1 MDYTLALYKSET
13 FERLAYSECM
23 KKLVKMGYPDEILSW
38 SFDPKYTIRGLVIDK
53 KRGNVLKIDRHRYVK
68 IAYHGFARLSIQERK
83 SIYDVDKIFNYEE
96 PDFALIDTLF
106 SLAEVYL
113 FCQLVEYKDSHP
125 ESIQKSYEEIS
136 NDVRHFIDLSHR
148 DGSLKSL
155 VAKNPEAFIKRDPSF
170 FKTFEHLRQSEK
182 KLFLATNSLWS
193 YTHVIMNY
201 LFFGKTQRLSTN
213 WLDYFDLI
221 ITGAC
226 KPSFFTDKNPLYEV
240 DIKSGLLKNTDG
252 IIDKKFKVYQGGYFK
267 DLHSILNISYG
278 HEVLFVGDHIYGD
291 ILRSKKILGWRTMIV
306 VPELDK
312 EIKTLE
318 SQKVVFIKN
327 KEMRDKKEEHESLL
341 EDLKRSLKKIKNPTE
356 QLLGKRDKLK
366 IEIEKMSLALSQH
379 TSSYHEAFHPT
390 WGATMKTG
398 NQNSRFA
405 KQVEDY
411 ACIYTSEFTNIRY
424 YSLEKYFHAQNEL
437 MPHESD

>member
-13 FERLAYSECM
+13 FEKLAYSECM
-23 KKLVKMGYPDEILSW
+23 KKLVKVGYPEEILNW
-38 SFDPKYTIRGLVIDK
+38 TFDPNYTIRGLVIDK

-68 IAYHGFARLSIQERK
+68 IAYHGFARLSIQQRK
-83 SIYDVDKIFNYEE
+83 NIYDVDKIFNYEE
-96 PDFALIDTLF
+96 PNFALIDTLF

-125 ESIQKSYEEIS
+125 DSFQKSYEDIS
-136 NDVRHFIDLSHR
+136 NDVRQFIDLSHR
-148 DGSLKSL
+148 DGSLKTL
-155 VAKNPEAFIKRDPSF
+155 VARNPEKFIRRDPSF
-170 FKTFEHLRQSEK
+170 LTTFEHLRQSEK
-182 KLFLATNSLWS
+182 KLFLATNSLWG
-193 YTHVIMNY
+193 YTHIIMNY
-201 LFFGKTQRLSTN
+201 LFFGKTKTLSTK

-240 DIKSGLLKNTDG
+240 DIKSGYLKNTDG
-252 IIDKKFKVYQGGYFK
+252 IIEKKIKVFQGGYFK
-267 DLHSILNISYG
+267 DLHSILNISFG
-278 HEVLFVGDHIYGD
+278 HEVLYVGDHIYGD

-306 VPELDK
+306 VPELDQ
-312 EIKTLE
+312 EIKTLAL
-318 SQKVVFIKN
+318 QKTEFLKN
-327 KEMRDKKEEHESLL
+327 KKMRDTKEEKEVLL
-341 EDLKRSLKKIKNPTE
+341 DNLKRSLKKVKNPSE
-356 QLLGKRDKLK
+356 KLLLKRDKLES
-366 IEIEKMSLALSQH
+366 EIEKLSLTLSQH
-379 TSSYHEAFHPT
+379 TSSYHEAFHEI

-411 ACIYTSEFTNIRY
+411 ACIYTSEFTNLRY